1 MQPNVFQRSNV
12 TTGPYTAAKVMRS
25 ETVPATSGTIRGIL
39 YEEFSADASEGGGP
53 VGVLQEGV
61 GRFRT

>member
-1 MQPNVFQRSNV
+1 M

-25 ETVPATSGTIRGIL
+25 ETVPATSGMIRGIL